1 MATQNENT
9 KISYFNTL
17 IFTIIAGIISLLL
30 LLSLFSDKVK
40 DMAFYFIVAVEI
52 GIFSVVA
59 ICIFQIISNEAKLN
73 AQKKN
78 LEAKIAFTECPDYFI
93 RYDEEGETY
102 CENNYTVIDG
112 TGNRLVMRIY
122 PAEPNNLP
130 PSLPSPLQNKNEKF
144 NLLQLQQ
151 SKDLTN
157 AKQQCAP
164 VYQEPN
170 LNAAST
176 PAQRDLL
183 SNYVGYSKLP
193 WSHARTRCAPYVT
206 N

>member
-40 DMAFYFIVAVEI
+40 NMAFYFIIAVEV

-59 ICIFQIISNEAKLN
+59 ICIYQIISNEAKLN
-73 AQKKN
+73 AKKKN
-78 LEAKIAFTECPDYFI
+78 LDAKIAFTECPDYFI
-93 RYDEEGETY
+93 KYDEDSETY
-102 CENNYTVIDG
+102 CANNYTVTDG
-112 TGNRLVMRIY
+112 AGNKMIMRIY
-122 PAEPNNLP
+122 PSDTNLP
-130 PSLPSPLQNKNEKF
+130 DLPAIIQDKNEKF
-144 NLLQLQQ
+144 NLYQLQQ
-151 SKDLTN
+151 SPDLTN

-164 VYQEPN
+164 IFQEPN
-170 LNAAST
+170 IAAAT
-176 PAQRDLL
+176 NPAQAEQLRQ
-183 SNYVGYSKLP
+183 YVGYSKLP

>member
-40 DMAFYFIVAVEI
+40 EKAFYFIIAVEI

-73 AQKKN
+73 ALKKN

-93 RYDEEGETY
+93 RYDQDGETY
-102 CENNYTVIDG
+102 CQNHYTTFDKNG
-112 TGNRLVMRIY
+112 TKYVMRIY
-122 PAEPNNLP
+122 PADIDVPV
-130 PSLPSPLQNKNEKF
+130 SLPTPVQDKNEKF

-151 SKDLTN
+151 SQDLTN

-164 VYQEPN
+164 IFQEPN
-170 LNAAST
+170 IAAATS
-176 PAQRDLL
+176 PAQADQLRQ
-183 SNYVGYSKLP
+183 YVGYSKLP